1 MPDPVILID
10 DTTRLPVSLNSSAGL
25 VVDVTPVLDTA
36 AYAAGDSFFIP
47 TAITGTLTAAGRMS
61 LLQSLEI
68 IDKSG
73 TGPTL
78 EICFYESLVASF
90 GAANAAMALSDA
102 DTLKELGYI
111 SIAAAD
117 WKTRANNKVLCLKNI
132 GLVLKAASG
141 VDRKLVTAVN
151 VFDVFEGASVGE
163 GKKSV
168 AIEVHIQPVE
178 RTLQLFS
185 GFRGAPFAGF
195 RGQEEPVRIAL

>member
-10 DTTRLPVSLNSSAGL
+10 DTTRLPLALNSSAGL

-61 LLQSLEI
+61 MLQSLEL

-78 EICFYESLVASF
+78 EICFYESPVASF

-111 SIAAAD
+111 SVAAAD
-117 WKTRANNKVLCLKNI
+117 WKTRANNKVLSLKNI
-132 GLVLKAASG
+132 GIVLKAASG
-141 VDRKLVTAVN
+141 VDAYVAAYIPSGGTAGT
-151 VFDVFEGASVGE
+151 FGASDLVLRHGL
-163 GKKSV
+163 
-168 AIEVHIQPVE
+168 
-178 RTLQLFS
+178 LQ
-185 GFRGAPFAGF
+185 G
-195 RGQEEPVRIAL
+195 